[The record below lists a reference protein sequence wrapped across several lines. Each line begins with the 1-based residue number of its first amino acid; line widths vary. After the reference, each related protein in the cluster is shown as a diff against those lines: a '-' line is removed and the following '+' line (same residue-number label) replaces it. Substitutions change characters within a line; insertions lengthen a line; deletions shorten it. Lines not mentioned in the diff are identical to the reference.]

1 MTKMPAPPLPE
12 PMQPMAPP
20 PGSEESADL
29 FDYKAIRQWVAFI
42 WRSVGRHKLGAITG
56 FLAVFGLSLFLA
68 WVWPKKYES
77 MVKLLA
83 NRGDLMAQLGNPH
96 RSQNW
101 DMDGPTRAAQEQVMA
116 RDNLVATIK
125 QTNLLDYWDNH
136 RHPVLKLK
144 DRLITSIAG
153 APTEDQRIDN
163 MIGTL
168 EKRLNVFTGDGTV
181 TIEIYWPDAQMARQ
195 LVETAQQNFLEARHV
210 GEVSAIS
217 EAISILE
224 LHASEA
230 QSSIDEAVTNV
241 QKVAEERRGV
251 AKKTVKELKDAAANP
266 APRPVAPKPAIS
278 ATETPQQELA
288 QLKFLIRTKRR
299 AVSDLEEFRS
309 RRLTELQSQLAE
321 QKVIYSANH
330 PVVIDIQQRIDA
342 MQKESPQIEA
352 LKRDEQALIEEYK
365 ARGGKDPDAPQEP
378 GTRSATATVSHAFD
392 TEAVLR
398 DVMPDMRD
406 DPAVMVAQDQL
417 RMAISRYQDILMR
430 LDAARIE
437 LDTARA
443 AFKYRYSVVSPAQT
457 PRHPISPN
465 VLLIV
470 LGGLLGGL
478 FFAFFTGTVLD
489 LWKGRIVEPWQVET
503 QLKIPLLAQVKT

>member
-1 MTKMPAPPLPE
+1 MTKIPSNALPDSTH
-12 PMQPMAPP
+12 P
-20 PGSEESADL
+20 EETGDL
-29 FDYKAIRQWVAFI
+29 FDYKAIRQWLGFI
-42 WRSVGRHKLGAITG
+42 WRSVGRHKLAAVLG
-56 FLAVFGLSLFLA
+56 FLSVFGLSLFLV

-77 MVKLLA
+77 TVKLLA

-116 RDNLVATIK
+116 RDNLVSTVK
-125 QTNLLDYWDNH
+125 QTNLIPYWEAH

-144 DRLITSIAG
+144 DEAIWAIAG
-153 APTEDQRIDN
+153 RPTEDQKIDN

-168 EKRLNVFTGDGTV
+168 EKRLHCYTGDGTV
-181 TIEIYWPDAQMARQ
+181 VISIYWPDAPMARQ
-195 LVETAQQNFLEARHV
+195 LVETVQQNFLEARHV
-210 GEVSAIS
+210 SEVSAIS

-230 QSSIDEAVTNV
+230 QASIDEAVSNV
-241 QKVAEERRGV
+241 QKVADERRKD
-251 AKKTVKELKDAAANP
+251 AKKSAKDVAAQ
-266 APRPVAPKPAIS
+266 APRPAPKPTVS
-278 ATETPQQELA
+278 TSETPQQELA

-299 AVSDLEEFRS
+299 AVSDLEEFRN
-309 RRLTELQSQLAE
+309 RRLTELQAQLAE

-342 MQKESPQIEA
+342 FQKESPQIEA

-365 ARGGKDPDAPQEP
+365 ARGGKDPDAATEP
-378 GTRSATATVSHAFD
+378 TSRPAAAHTYDAD
-392 TEAVLR
+392 DVLR
-398 DVMPDMRD
+398 EVLPDLRD
-406 DPAVMVAQDQL
+406 DPTVLVARDQL

-457 PRHPISPN
+457 PRAPISPN
-465 VLLIV
+465 VPLIV
-470 LGGLLGGL
+470 LAGLLGGL

-489 LWKGRIVEPWQVET
+489 LWRGRVVEAWQVEH
-503 QLKIPLLAQVKT
+503 QLKLPVLAQVKL